1 MIEHI
6 LEMNREIH
14 LEEFNSKHRCICDE
28 CNSIVDDRFG
38 DPRQEVFRFDSKYTK
53 DPSSIR
59 MLCSYCIDDLFGD
72 HEPHS
77 IFG

>member
-1 MIEHI
+1 MVQEQKII
-6 LEMNREIH
+6 GYTYPNASI
-14 LEEFNSKHRCICDE
+14 KHKCICDE
-28 CNSIVDDRFG
+28 CKSVVNGGFG
-38 DPRQEVFRFDSKYTK
+38 DTRQEVFRFDSKGAK

-59 MLCSYCIDDLFGD
+59 MLCSYCIDELFGD